1 MKKNHV
7 EDAVIDETITKLREG
22 GFEEGMFAYSEELD
36 VRKAKIEGKIE
47 ASFEIAR
54 NLYKMGLSV
63 EQIAEGTELS
73 IEKIKEILQE
83 KGKKDLN

>member
-1 MKKNHV
+1 
-7 EDAVIDETITKLREG
+7 
-22 GFEEGMFAYSEELD
+22 
-36 VRKAKIEGKIE
+36 
-47 ASFEIAR
+47 
-54 NLYKMGLSV
+54 MGLSV